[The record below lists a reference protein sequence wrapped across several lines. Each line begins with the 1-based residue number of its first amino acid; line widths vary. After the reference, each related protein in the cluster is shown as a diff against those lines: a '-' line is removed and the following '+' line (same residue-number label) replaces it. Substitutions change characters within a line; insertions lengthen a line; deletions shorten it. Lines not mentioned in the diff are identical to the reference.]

1 MCVHIWCVYTICI
14 YIYIYIMYI
23 YIYILCIFIYIY
35 IYIISYFVHDL
46 LYICRYD
53 ICVYVYIYIYIY
65 ISWYVCVYIY
75 IYDMYILLYIYK
87 WISFKR
93 VICTDLF
100 PFALLWLESARFAA
114 IVTCPEKRCP
124 WPLGNAD
131 DGRPIAS
138 LLARECPGFAWN
150 IAHRW
155 FTH

>member
-14 YIYIYIMYI
+14 YICIFTLCI
-23 YIYILCIFIYIY
+23 YIYYVFIYISFH
-35 IYIISYFVHDL
+35 ILYIIYYIFVDM
-46 LYICRYD
+46 IFVCM
-53 ICVYVYIYIYIY
+53 CIYIY
-65 ISWYVCVYIY
+65 ISRYVCVY

>member
-1 MCVHIWCVYTICI
+1 MCVHIWCVYTIC
-14 YIYIYIMYI
+14 
-23 YIYILCIFIYIY
+23 
-35 IYIISYFVHDL
+35 
-46 LYICRYD
+46 
-53 ICVYVYIYIYIY
+53 VYIYIYVYLHYVYLHYVYLSIYIY
-65 ISWYVCVYIY
+65 ISYHILYMIYYIFVYMIFVCMCILIFHDMYVYIY

-93 VICTDLF
+93 VIWTHLF
-100 PFALLWLESARFAA
+100 PFVLLWLESARFAA